1 MSGIERKGDLDH
13 REQQDQYPRGL
24 QGPAPP
30 NRRRPRRDHRPQGRA
45 AGQPRLVRLG
55 RRARQDQPNQNAPE
69 VQERRARPANRPL
82 HRGPGEPPALHRDP
96 GRGRARRGGPEHRLH
111 QLHGE
116 EVPRRE
122 PVPQPPAW
130 RRADRPVRG
139 AATHDPDG
147 LGDPALAPPG
157 TMPQGMKALR
167 RALAY
172 LRSYKREA
180 LGAFFALLLVSAAN
194 LVTPQLI
201 AYAIDTGVTPPGSP
215 RAILLAV
222 VGLIAVALARG
233 LFQFLQGYL
242 AERASQG
249 VAYDLRNTLFEKIE
263 RLGFAYYDRVET
275 GQLVTRLTS
284 DVEQIRTF
292 AGSGV
297 VQLASAAVMLVGT
310 TVLLL
315 VLDWRLALIAL
326 ATVPAIFVL
335 LLRFVRKIGPL
346 FRGVQQTLGRLNTVL
361 QEDLAGVRTIR
372 TYGRED
378 FETAR
383 YRAVNEDLLRRNLE
397 TVYTFSNNFPFIFL
411 LANVGT
417 LLIVLFGGL
426 QVIGGGLLVG
436 ELIAFNTYLGFLLF
450 PILTIG
456 FLAAQISRAGA
467 SAQRVFTILDAPV
480 AVQDAPDAVR
490 LPPIRCRV
498 EFDDVR
504 FRYPGSEKEI
514 LGGVSLHVEP
524 GQTAAILG
532 TTGSGKST
540 LVNLIPRF
548 YDVTGGAVRLDGHD
562 VRDVTL
568 SSLRARIGIVL
579 QETLLFSGTVRDN
592 IAYGR
597 PDATREEVEAAA
609 TAAQADEF
617 IRRLPRGYD
626 TVVGER
632 GVGLSGG
639 QRQRIA
645 IARALLVDPRLLIL
659 DDSTSA
665 VDAETESAIQ
675 ASLDELMRDA
685 ERTVFVI
692 AQRVSTVRDAD
703 QILVLDDGKIAARG
717 THEELLRDSALYNE
731 ILGSQL
737 TTEKAGA
744 GA

>member
-1 MSGIERKGDLDH
+1 
-13 REQQDQYPRGL
+13 
-24 QGPAPP
+24 
-30 NRRRPRRDHRPQGRA
+30 
-45 AGQPRLVRLG
+45 
-55 RRARQDQPNQNAPE
+55 
-69 VQERRARPANRPL
+69 
-82 HRGPGEPPALHRDP
+82 
-96 GRGRARRGGPEHRLH
+96 
-111 QLHGE
+111 
-116 EVPRRE
+116 
-122 PVPQPPAW
+122 
-130 RRADRPVRG
+130 
-139 AATHDPDG
+139 
-147 LGDPALAPPG
+147 
-157 TMPQGMKALR
+157 
-167 RALAY
+167 
-172 LRSYKREA
+172 
-180 LGAFFALLLVSAAN
+180 
-194 LVTPQLI
+194 
-201 AYAIDTGVTPPGSP
+201 
-215 RAILLAV
+215 
-222 VGLIAVALARG
+222 
-233 LFQFLQGYL
+233 
-242 AERASQG
+242 
-249 VAYDLRNTLFEKIE
+249 
-263 RLGFAYYDRVET
+263 
-275 GQLVTRLTS
+275 
-284 DVEQIRTF
+284 
-292 AGSGV
+292 
-297 VQLASAAVMLVGT
+297 
-310 TVLLL
+310 
-315 VLDWRLALIAL
+315 
-326 ATVPAIFVL
+326 
-335 LLRFVRKIGPL
+335 VRKIGPL

-378 FETAR
+378 YETAR
-383 YRAVNEDLLRRNLE
+383 YRDVNDDLLRRNLQ

-426 QVIGGGLLVG
+426 QVIGGRLLVG

-467 SAQRVFTILDAPV
+467 SAQRVFEILDAPV
-480 AVQDAPDAVR
+480 EVQDAPDAVP
-490 LPPIRCRV
+490 LPPIRCKV

-504 FRYPGSEKEI
+504 FRYPGSEKQI
-514 LGGVSLHVEP
+514 LDGVSLHVEP

-568 SSLRARIGIVL
+568 SSLRAQIGIVL

-609 TAAQADEF
+609 GAAQADEF
-617 IRRLPRGYD
+617 IRRLHRGYD

-665 VDAETESAIQ
+665 VDAETEAAIQ
-675 ASLDELMRDA
+675 ESLDRLMREAD
-685 ERTVFVI
+685 RTVFVI
-692 AQRVSTVRDAD
+692 AQRISTVRDAD
-703 QILVLDDGKIAARG
+703 VILVLDEGKIAARG
-717 THEELLRDSALYNE
+717 THEELLRDSELYNE

-737 TTEKAGA
+737 TTEKTGA
-744 GA
+744 